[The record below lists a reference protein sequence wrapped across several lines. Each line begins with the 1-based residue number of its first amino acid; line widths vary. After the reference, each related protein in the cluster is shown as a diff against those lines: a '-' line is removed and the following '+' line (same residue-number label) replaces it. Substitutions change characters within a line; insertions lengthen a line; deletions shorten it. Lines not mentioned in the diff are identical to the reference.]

1 MNYQVLA
8 RKWRPRFFDEMVG
21 QEHVLR
27 ALINSLNNQQLHHA
41 YLFTGTRGVGKTT
54 IARILAKCL
63 NCEEG
68 ISARPCG
75 ECGSCKEIS
84 EGRFVDLIEVDAASR
99 TRVEDTRE
107 LLENVQYAPTRG
119 RYKVYLIDE
128 VHMLSTHNFNALL
141 KTLEEPPAHVK
152 FLLAT
157 TDPQKLPITV
167 LSRCLQFNLKNMPAE
182 KIVDYLHTILNA
194 EKVQYEEP
202 ALWQL
207 GRAAQSSMRDALSLT
222 DQAIAYDEG
231 FISEDN
237 VHAMLGTMDRGRL
250 FKIAEVMAKAD
261 ASAVMAEIDS
271 MAEHSPD
278 YDEVIQGLLTIWHKV
293 ALRQVV
299 PAAIDN
305 SEGEREAILALA
317 EAMQPEDVQLYYQI
331 GVSGRADLALAP
343 NARQGFEMLV
353 LRMLAFRPVTEAP
366 VDLDLTTALQKKKLI
381 NQSQPSTAEPHSS
394 VEASVENQA
403 SVEPVAEPTAPE
415 TPTVED
421 SVEKASTQADEPL
434 TQPESISTI
443 EQPTINNDNA
453 QTQESTA
460 IESKPET
467 VEPISEAATQQAEQN
482 DTALDNEDNNDNLE
496 SISQQIDE
504 VFSEDA
510 SSQPV
515 ETEIV
520 TENTTEETQTAPE
533 EAQEPVKIDLAPLSV
548 DNWWQW
554 VAALP
559 LEGFT
564 QSIAS
569 NLVLAK
575 VENHDYYFDLHPDH
589 SFLFNKSQQ
598 YDFEQALRLSISDAN
613 VIITIQEPTMESPAE
628 RDERLLADS
637 RVLAQ
642 QALETDS
649 LVQRIVQEFDG
660 RVIEATVRPVS

>member
-128 VHMLSTHNFNALL
+128 VHMLSTHSFNALL

-207 GRAAQSSMRDALSLT
+207 GRAAQGSMRDALSLT
-222 DQAIAYDEG
+222 DQAIAYGEG

-293 ALRQVV
+293 ALGQVV

-381 NQSQPSTAEPHSS
+381 DQSQPSTAEPHSS

-415 TPTVED
+415 TSTVED
-421 SVEKASTQADEPL
+421 SVEEASTQADEPL

-515 ETEIV
+515 EPEIV
-520 TENTTEETQTAPE
+520 TENTTEEIQTATE

-575 VENHDYYFDLHPDH
+575 VENHDYYFDLHPDQ

-598 YDFEQALRLSISDAN
+598 YDIEQALRLSVSGAN